1 MKYISYYYKIFFFD
15 IMKCNNC
22 GFENKNTAKFCSRCG
37 ASLENVNPP
46 KEVSEKKTNNNSMI
60 IIAVLVAVIVI
71 LAVCIG
77 FFVLNANN
85 NSNAQSGSSQASSQ
99 SNAQPNQQSS
109 SSSSSE
115 QPQQTTSAATPAKD
129 WKLIG
134 SYSGSGSGAQSINV
148 PSGQIMIKI
157 SAYPIKNYATNYL
170 RVSGPS
176 GESVGVDWGPNSAV
190 ETRSNSM
197 TFTSSSSKVFTI
209 KYYETVSWKVEFY
222 RYE

>member
-1 MKYISYYYKIFFFD
+1 
-15 IMKCNNC
+15 MKCNNC

-37 ASLENVNPP
+37 ASLENVEPP

-85 NSNAQSGSSQASSQ
+85 SNNAQSGSSQASSQ
-99 SNAQPNQQSS
+99 SNAQPNQQ

-170 RVSGPS
+170 RVSGPG